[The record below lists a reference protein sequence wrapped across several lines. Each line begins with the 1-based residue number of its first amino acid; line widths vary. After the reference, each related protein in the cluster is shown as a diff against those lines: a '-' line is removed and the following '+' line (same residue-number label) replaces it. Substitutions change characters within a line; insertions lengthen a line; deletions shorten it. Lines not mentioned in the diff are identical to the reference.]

1 MENVSVN
8 KQFKEYKNSGGT
20 MSFKEFVDKYN
31 RKKNAIGNSE
41 MEDMFKNAIGENAMD
56 MFGQAPI
63 VKIPEVKPM
72 EKKKVG
78 KFKNDMGG
86 TSTGVDDSNMTLGI
100 NNYVIIGTVVVIA
113 GAIAL
118 NYYLKNKK

>member
-1 MENVSVN
+1 
-8 KQFKEYKNSGGT
+8 
-20 MSFKEFVDKYN
+20 
-31 RKKNAIGNSE
+31 
-41 MEDMFKNAIGENAMD
+41 MD